1 MSSSLSTGKM
11 KGRSHQ
17 HARHARRAE
26 IIEQELE
33 VREAN
38 PVPEQIVSVVYVTA
52 SPTFTGA
59 IAGYSTLGQT
69 DSTTSAQKQHTTTS
83 QTQAAKNTQT
93 SESSSKNQDAT
104 VSSHT
109 TLQTSAS
116 SSSDLPSSLIPTTSV
131 ASSVALLAATGSVTS
146 STNSQS
152 ISATTSAAS
161 ASSTADSSSSSS
173 SGGMSTGGKAGLAI
187 GILLL
192 AAAVLSLVL
201 FCFKKKKA
209 AAKQDRLEDE
219 KADAFGAQAQRAAST
234 QSART
239 VSTAPRLSL
248 RPVTQFQPYNSGAE
262 KQAATS
268 AQPQMSTLAPIASVS
283 SAARSERPVTTLP
296 VAGQEQNKDNPFGN
310 HAEAI
315 DTPNTD
321 GPAVLDSPAAEK
333 IFAASAAAAAAAAVA
348 TSSAASSRAPSVEPT
363 PLQPAGLKRGASKR
377 ENGPRQIDFT
387 TNGGAVKGP
396 PSPTASE
403 FSNASGSTT
412 APAQTAT
419 GMAIAA
425 AGGPPNSAVHRV
437 QLDFTPSMEDELEL
451 RAGDLIRVL
460 HEYDDGWALC
470 IRLDRSQQGVVPRTC
485 LSTRPVKPR
494 PQQNGPRG
502 PPPGMRIVTQQQQRP
517 MSPGMNQGPRM
528 PNNQG
533 PPYPSSPSGNK
544 PMTPIGP
551 NGQGMPRGPGMKQ
564 GPPRSM
570 SPAGN
575 RPMNQGPPQQGPMT
589 PQGQRPPQGFPGP
602 QRPMTPQGQRPQ
614 GPPQQR
620 PMTPQGQRPT
630 NPQGPPQQRPM
641 TPQGQPIQTP
651 VSAGQRSRSGS
662 VAQPQPRPSSPPG
675 PPPMNPAP
683 QMDGP
688 SSPPNIR
695 SPVERKPVPGQAL

>member
-1 MSSSLSTGKM
+1 M

-38 PVPEQIVSVVYVTA
+38 PAPEQIVSVVYVTA

-83 QTQAAKNTQT
+83 QTQAAKNAQT
-93 SESSSKNQDAT
+93 SESSSSSKNQDAT
-104 VSSHT
+104 VSSSSHT

-146 STNSQS
+146 STKSQS

-173 SGGMSTGGKAGLAI
+173 SGGMSTGGKAGLVI

-209 AAKQDRLEDE
+209 AAKQERLEDE

-234 QSART
+234 RSART

-268 AQPQMSTLAPIASVS
+268 AQPQMSTLTPIASVS
-283 SAARSERPVTTLP
+283 SAARSERPVTSLP

-315 DTPNTD
+315 DTPNTE

-333 IFAASAAAAAAAAVA
+333 IVAASAAAAAAASVA
-348 TSSAASSRAPSVEPT
+348 TSSAPSSRAPSVEPT

-377 ENGPRQIDFT
+377 ENGPRPIDFT
-387 TNGGAVKGP
+387 TNGGALKGP

-403 FSNASGSTT
+403 FSNASASTA
-412 APAQTAT
+412 APVQTAT

-460 HEYDDGWALC
+460 HEYDDGWVSLLKCRDNIATNIYRRFAFVLIALNKVSFQE
-470 IRLDRSQQGVVPRTC
+470 LASPLV
-485 LSTRPVKPR
+485 LSSLVLNKMVLAVLHLACELSLNNNNNVLCRPV
-494 PQQNGPRG
+494 
-502 PPPGMRIVTQQQQRP
+502 
-517 MSPGMNQGPRM
+517 
-528 PNNQG
+528 
-533 PPYPSSPSGNK
+533 
-544 PMTPIGP
+544 
-551 NGQGMPRGPGMKQ
+551 
-564 GPPRSM
+564 
-570 SPAGN
+570 
-575 RPMNQGPPQQGPMT
+575 
-589 PQGQRPPQGFPGP
+589 
-602 QRPMTPQGQRPQ
+602 
-614 GPPQQR
+614 
-620 PMTPQGQRPT
+620 
-630 NPQGPPQQRPM
+630 
-641 TPQGQPIQTP
+641 
-651 VSAGQRSRSGS
+651 
-662 VAQPQPRPSSPPG
+662 
-675 PPPMNPAP
+675 
-683 QMDGP
+683 
-688 SSPPNIR
+688 
-695 SPVERKPVPGQAL
+695 

>member
-1 MSSSLSTGKM
+1 M

-38 PVPEQIVSVVYVTA
+38 PAPEQVVSVVYVTA

-104 VSSHT
+104 VSSSSHT

-131 ASSVALLAATGSVTS
+131 ANSVALLAATGSVTS
-146 STNSQS
+146 STKSQS
-152 ISATTSAAS
+152 ISATASAAS
-161 ASSTADSSSSSS
+161 ASSSTADSSSSSS

-209 AAKQDRLEDE
+209 AAKQERLEDE

-234 QSART
+234 RSART

-248 RPVTQFQPYNSGAE
+248 RPVTQFQPYNNGAE

-268 AQPQMSTLAPIASVS
+268 AKPQMSTLTPIASVS
-283 SAARSERPVTTLP
+283 SAARSERPVTSLP

-315 DTPNTD
+315 DTPNTE

-333 IFAASAAAAAAAAVA
+333 IIAASAVAAAAASVA
-348 TSSAASSRAPSVEPT
+348 PSSAPSSRAPSVEPT

-377 ENGPRQIDFT
+377 ENGPRPIDFT

-403 FSNASGSTT
+403 FSNASASTA
-412 APAQTAT
+412 APVQTAT

-502 PPPGMRIVTQQQQRP
+502 PPQGMRIVTQQQQRP

-544 PMTPIGP
+544 PMTPVGP

-564 GPPRSM
+564 GPPGSM

-620 PMTPQGQRPT
+620 PMTPQGQKPMT
-630 NPQGPPQQRPM
+630 PQGPPQQRPM
-641 TPQGQPIQTP
+641 TPQGQGSQTP

-675 PPPMNPAP
+675 PPPMNPIP

-688 SSPPNIR
+688 SSPPNVR

>member
-1 MSSSLSTGKM
+1 M
-11 KGRSHQ
+11 KGRSHH

-26 IIEQELE
+26 IPEQELE

-38 PVPEQIVSVVYVTA
+38 PAPEQVVSIVYVTA
-52 SPTFTGA
+52 SPTFTGS

-83 QTQAAKNTQT
+83 QTQAAKTTQT
-93 SESSSKNQDAT
+93 SESSSKKQDAT
-104 VSSHT
+104 VSSSHT

-116 SSSDLPSSLIPTTSV
+116 SSSDLPSSIIPTTSV
-131 ASSVALLAATGSVTS
+131 PTSVALLAATGSVTS
-146 STNSQS
+146 STSSQS

-161 ASSTADSSSSSS
+161 ASSTADSSSSSSSS

-209 AAKQDRLEDE
+209 AAKQERLEDE

-234 QSART
+234 RSART

-268 AQPQMSTLAPIASVS
+268 GKPQMSTLAPIASVS
-283 SAARSERPVTTLP
+283 STARSERPVTALP

-310 HAEAI
+310 HAEANPFGNHAEAI
-315 DTPNTD
+315 DTPNTE
-321 GPAVLDSPAAEK
+321 GPPVLDSPAAEK
-333 IFAASAAAAAAAAVA
+333 IVAASAAAAAIVA
-348 TSSAASSRAPSVEPT
+348 TSSPASSRAPSVEPT

-377 ENGPRQIDFT
+377 ENGPRPIDFT

-412 APAQTAT
+412 APTQTAT
-419 GMAIAA
+419 AMAIAA

-460 HEYDDGWALC
+460 HEYDDGWVSLLKCRDNIATNIYRHFAFVLIALNKVSFQE
-470 IRLDRSQQGVVPRTC
+470 LASPLVLSSLVPNKMVPVVLQLVCALSLNNNNVLC
-485 LSTRPVKPR
+485 LLV
-494 PQQNGPRG
+494 
-502 PPPGMRIVTQQQQRP
+502 
-517 MSPGMNQGPRM
+517 
-528 PNNQG
+528 
-533 PPYPSSPSGNK
+533 
-544 PMTPIGP
+544 
-551 NGQGMPRGPGMKQ
+551 
-564 GPPRSM
+564 
-570 SPAGN
+570 
-575 RPMNQGPPQQGPMT
+575 
-589 PQGQRPPQGFPGP
+589 
-602 QRPMTPQGQRPQ
+602 
-614 GPPQQR
+614 
-620 PMTPQGQRPT
+620 
-630 NPQGPPQQRPM
+630 
-641 TPQGQPIQTP
+641 
-651 VSAGQRSRSGS
+651 
-662 VAQPQPRPSSPPG
+662 
-675 PPPMNPAP
+675 
-683 QMDGP
+683 
-688 SSPPNIR
+688 
-695 SPVERKPVPGQAL
+695 